1 MSYDAKQ
8 DAAQSYDDAVEAM
21 RGKVEALK
29 AAGAK
34 QVRFIGD
41 ALMIQGD
48 CLEVMPALGRVDA
61 VVTDPPYGIGYVKG
75 SGGKGKHTV
84 RNIAPIHGDFEP
96 FDPTTWLDFDEV
108 ILWGANHFAARL
120 PHGRWMA
127 WDKLAGVASYDSF
140 SDVEFAWAKGRGK
153 DRIFSHLWK
162 GICKASEKGG
172 KERWHPTQKPIALM
186 RWCLEQIKG
195 QTILDPFMGSGT
207 TGFAAIQLGRKF
219 IGIELD
225 PDYFEI
231 ACKRVEE
238 AWNQPRLFDEPKAA
252 KPVNGN
258 LFDGDAA

>member
-8 DAAQSYDDAVEAM
+8 DAARSYDDAIEAM

-48 CLEVMPALGRVDA
+48 CLSIMPALGRVDA
-61 VVTDPPYGIGYVKG
+61 VVTDPPYGIKAEGGTGKYGRLRSFSGEWDSCTVDLTRLPDVPRIIWGGNYYDLGPCRGYLIWDKG
-75 SGGKGKHTV
+75 AGFRGRDFSESEQAWTNLDMCARTFSYDPLARGDYRGGKKQ
-84 RNIAPIHGDFEP
+84 
-96 FDPTTWLDFDEV
+96 
-108 ILWGANHFAARL
+108 
-120 PHGRWMA
+120 
-127 WDKLAGVASYDSF
+127 
-140 SDVEFAWAKGRGK
+140 
-153 DRIFSHLWK
+153 
-162 GICKASEKGG
+162 
-172 KERWHPTQKPIALM
+172 HPTQKPVKVM
-186 RWCLEQIKG
+186 EWCLG
-195 QTILDPFMGSGT
+195 FLPDAQTILDPFMGSGT
-207 TGFAAIQLGRKF
+207 TGVAAIQLGRKF

-225 PDYFEI
+225 ADYFEI

-238 AWNQPRLFDEPKAA
+238 AWKQPRLFGEPKPA